1 MFFFDCGF
9 VIVFYYFVLSVNV
22 SVKRCG
28 GVYGVRI
35 IRVNYIGVVCV
46 LVVYVIKRYIELLV

>member
-9 VIVFYYFVLSVNV
+9 VIVFYYSVNV

-35 IRVNYIGVVCV
+35 IRVNYIGVLCV